1 MGVPEKYMGITW
13 VSLRRRGRGGGAGE
27 VSGYP
32 YEGAGGGDAGRS
44 AWASSYRGAGGVGE
58 AEGVCGYLL
67 PEKCTGIP
75 LPKARV
81 GDAGEER
88 IGFPPSEMPAENV
101 APGGN
106 VSAFRASLCPRHLFL
121 PVSRHNLPGIED
133 RSV

>member
-1 MGVPEKYMGITW
+1 MPGKCLGIPTK
-13 VSLRRRGRGGGAGE
+13 A
-27 VSGYP
+27 P
-32 YEGAGGGDAGRS
+32 AGGDAGRS
-44 AWASSYRGAGGVGE
+44 AWASSYRGATGAGE

-81 GDAGEER
+81 GEAGEER
-88 IGFPPSEMPAENV
+88 IGIPPSEMPAENV
-101 APGGN
+101 APKGN